1 MNEKIIENTRW
12 GQIKVRMAKDGKCEV
27 FHGKNFEKFLSFY
40 DGTPDDHEDR
50 IIAYIEQ
57 KMF

>member
-1 MNEKIIENTRW
+1 MNEKIIDNTRW
-12 GQIKVRMAKDGKCEV
+12 GQIRVKMAKDGKCEV
-27 FHGKNFEKFLSFY
+27 FAGDNFLSFY
-40 DGTPDDHEDR
+40 DGTPDDHEDK